1 MTAFPHVTVHRLDTW
16 IEVRPQAWDDPTSPA
31 SHHGMAVLGG
41 TVLHR
46 ADAAASDLPRAL
58 ILDVEP
64 ALLWLGALYGPAVVD
79 AVLATDQDGET
90 RTVTAAPQDPDAADR
105 LRLLT
110 RALWYGRW
118 WPSGDPADPEERPVL
133 DEGLLAIDT
142 GTLAWEAG
150 MFLEDDE
157 LADILLG
164 RSRVALLSA
173 LSRARGLTGRL
184 REHVDGRLANAVDAT
199 LDLAAPEDPD
209 ALLDVLAQLR
219 DDAAQADAAV
229 TQALATWDESLPVV
243 EEELASTAATSAD
256 AEFRAVR
263 YTTVD
268 WALVPPRSVSSA
280 EYNVTYSLTDANGGA
295 LVEVEV
301 EAGDHATPSLTAWMH
316 LGESGGLLARLV
328 LVHDGTHYRGSVLS
342 PPITVGSVDALG
354 VHITG
359 ADSEPAPGA
368 QPSWLGTQHQEDA
381 TSLRRFVRA
390 LVVDQRA
397 RALGDGTPLLCEVDG
412 W

>member
-1 MTAFPHVTVHRLDTW
+1 MTAFTHVTVHRLDTW
-16 IEVRPQAWDDPTSPA
+16 IEVRPEGWDDPTSPA
-31 SHHGMAVLGG
+31 SHHGVAVLGG

-46 ADAAASDLPRAL
+46 ADAAAGDLPRAL
-58 ILDVEP
+58 ILDLEP
-64 ALLWLGALYGPAVVD
+64 ALLWLGALYGPVVAD
-79 AVLATDQDGET
+79 AVLATHQDGET
-90 RTVTAAPQDPDAADR
+90 RTVTAAPEDPDAADR

-133 DEGLLAIDT
+133 DEGLLALDT

-164 RSRVALLSA
+164 RSRVTLLST

-209 ALLDVLAQLR
+209 VLLDLLAQLR
-219 DDAAQADAAV
+219 DDAEQADAAV
-229 TQALATWDESLPVV
+229 VQALAKWDESLPVV
-243 EEELASTAATSAD
+243 EEELAATAATSGDGGAT
-256 AEFRAVR
+256 AVR
-263 YTTVD
+263 YTAVD

-280 EYNVTYSLTDANGGA
+280 EYNVAYSLTGTDDGA
-295 LVEVEV
+295 FLEVEV
-301 EAGDHATPSLTAWMH
+301 DTGDRPVPSLAAWVH
-316 LGESGGLLARLV
+316 DGRSGEVIARLV
-328 LVHDGTHYRGSVLS
+328 LSPDGDRYRGSVLS
-342 PPITVGSVDALG
+342 PLVTVGSVDALA
-354 VHITG
+354 VHVTG
-359 ADSEPAPGA
+359 ADTEPAPGA
-368 QPSWLGTQHQEDA
+368 QPSWLGAEHQEDA

-397 RALGDGTPLLCEVDG
+397 RALDDGMPLLCEVDG